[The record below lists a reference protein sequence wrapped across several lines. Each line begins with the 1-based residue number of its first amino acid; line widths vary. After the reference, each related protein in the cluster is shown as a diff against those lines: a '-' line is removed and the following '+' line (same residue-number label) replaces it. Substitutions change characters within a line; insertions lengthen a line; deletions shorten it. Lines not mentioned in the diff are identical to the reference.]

1 MASEVNS
8 EVPGLIAKKLSVVVQ
23 GMVRNVYLQNQPGRL
38 RFGQHKAGSL
48 NFISFLTIQR
58 PTFGSKFWQFVVSR
72 CFHMCLGVARW
83 SSGVSWW
90 LPGITRCILEILEIL
105 KVFFGV
111 AGMV

>member
-1 MASEVNS
+1 M
-8 EVPGLIAKKLSVVVQ
+8 PGLITKKLSVVVQ